1 MAIFPTL
8 GDNATVPDI
17 LKMSPL
23 AGAALMEV
31 HEHVMRGPSALSPG
45 ERELIAAYVSGI
57 NDCQYCHGV
66 HAETAKSFGIP
77 GDAVDSMFDDL
88 DAAGFDAKLLPILRL
103 AGKLTDAPSSVTEAD
118 SQAVFDA
125 GWDEQALHDAIM
137 VVCCFNFMNRA
148 LEGHD
153 VHGND
158 ALFKER
164 GPMLKEHG
172 YLPLVKILRPARDT
186 AA

>member
-8 GDNATVPDI
+8 GDDATVPDI
-17 LKMSPL
+17 LKMSPE
-23 AGAALMEV
+23 AGAALTEAS
-31 HEHVMRGPSALSPG
+31 EAIMRGPSALTPG

-66 HAETAKSFGIP
+66 HSETAKAFGIP

-88 DAAGFDAKLLPILRL
+88 DNAGFDAKMLPILRL

-137 VVCCFNFMNRA
+137 VVCCFNFYNRM

-153 VHGND
+153 VHGHAD
-158 ALFKER
+158 LFKER

-172 YLPLVKILRPARDT
+172 YLPLIRLLRPAKES